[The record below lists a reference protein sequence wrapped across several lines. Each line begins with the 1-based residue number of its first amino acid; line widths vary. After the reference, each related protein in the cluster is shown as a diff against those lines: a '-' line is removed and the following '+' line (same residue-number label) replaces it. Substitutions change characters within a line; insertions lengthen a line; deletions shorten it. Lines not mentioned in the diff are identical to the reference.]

1 MNFAGEMWVQC
12 EKRLLQE
19 AFIRNL
25 YLFKQILIIFEVV
38 NFLVMESKEYKIAKG
53 LLEIEAVKLSPEK
66 PFIWA
71 SGLHS
76 PIYCDNRKAL
86 SYPDFRRTICMT
98 MVDVINAE
106 FKNVD
111 VIAGVATGAIAYGA
125 LVAEML
131 GKPFVYVRSKA
142 KDHGM
147 GNQVEGVLHGGENV
161 VVIEDLISTG
171 KSSLEAVDA
180 LLKCNVNIAGMVAIF
195 SYNFTKSRRA
205 FENANVV
212 LHTLS
217 NYDALI
223 DVALGA
229 GYVKE
234 EDMAMLREWRFDPEK
249 WSSDHE

>member
-1 MNFAGEMWVQC
+1 MFDMD
-12 EKRLLQE
+12 
-19 AFIRNL
+19 
-25 YLFKQILIIFEVV
+25 
-38 NFLVMESKEYKIAKG
+38 SKEYIVAKG
-53 LLEIEAVKLSPEK
+53 LLEIEAVKLNPEK
-66 PFIWA
+66 PFVWA

-86 SYPDFRRTICMT
+86 SYPDFRTVICKA
-98 MVDVINAE
+98 MVEVINE
-106 FKNVD
+106 NFKEVD

-125 LVAEML
+125 IVADML

-147 GNQVEGVLHGGENV
+147 GNQVEGVLKSGDNV

-180 LLKCNVNIAGMVAIF
+180 LLKCNVHIAGMVAIF
-195 SYNFTKSRRA
+195 SYNFTKSRRS
-205 FENANVV
+205 FEYADVE

-217 NYDALI
+217 NYDALL
-223 DVALGA
+223 DVASQT

-234 EDMAMLREWRFDPEK
+234 EDVAMLREWRFDPEK
-249 WSSDHE
+249 WSKDHE